1 MHDFYWF
8 VLFIA
13 LNGLL
18 LLLLGV
24 NVSRLRIKHK
34 VAWGDG
40 DNKVLM
46 KAIRVHANGTEQ
58 VPMYGLLILALSFE
72 KLSSLVLPA
81 LVIAFTLSRLVH
93 SYGILFGKPIFRQE
107 GGAAITF
114 ALQSI
119 AVIALL
125 VNLAAA

>member
-8 VLFIA
+8 ALFIA

-81 LVIAFTLSRLVH
+81 LVIAFTLSRWVH
-93 SYGILFGKPIFRQE
+93 AYGILFGKPIFRQ